1 MEETTAYTHTFNAR
15 AEGAVRI
22 VKEHMLTPH
31 PSESHPILLSP
42 CVDHRI
48 TGHIDT
54 QHTHTH
60 KCTHRGYISQA
71 ARATWYPHGVM
82 MLL

>member
-1 MEETTAYTHTFNAR
+1 MKCLRSKKKITRHT
-15 AEGAVRI
+15 
-22 VKEHMLTPH
+22 ML
-31 PSESHPILLSP
+31 L
-42 CVDHRI
+42 